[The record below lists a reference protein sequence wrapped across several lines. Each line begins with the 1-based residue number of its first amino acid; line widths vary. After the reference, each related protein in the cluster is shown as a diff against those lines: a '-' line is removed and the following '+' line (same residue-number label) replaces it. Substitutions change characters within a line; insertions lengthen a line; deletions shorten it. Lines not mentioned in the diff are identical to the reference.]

1 MDPITAFAT
10 AGTVATFIEMGY
22 HLTVNTYTIYNAASG
37 MAKEDEQLGFYI
49 DKLAKLSESM
59 ISTKP
64 TIDLCNAEQGMVTI
78 ASKCLTL
85 SNKLVDI
92 LNRSRTKKS
101 HSIQDSA
108 IAAFHHLVDKN
119 EKEELKKELDE
130 CQRLFHIQLSY
141 MISSDMIQSLTK
153 LDDLAKS
160 GQNIGNEIAALR
172 QSILQLEKRV
182 EKGVAL
188 TDIGEETANEFAS
201 LIKLSSDSLITIKS
215 RQILE
220 ALSFSKLHQRYE
232 TVIKAHPETFD
243 WIFQDNPDRSPKAL
257 REKMLFTNWLSSG
270 DGIFYISGKP
280 GSGKS
285 TLMKFI
291 YKNAKTRSLL
301 DSWAAGR
308 KVVLAKHFFWRPGE
322 DTLEHSIVGLLQTLL
337 HDVLEQCPELV
348 PRVFPQQW
356 IKIKDLP
363 IHYGPGKIRIDRDD
377 LYDAFDLFI
386 DNCDL
391 FETRCFFFMI
401 DGLDEY
407 RETTNEG
414 YKELIK
420 LLSSWAT
427 KIPGQLKLCVSSREL
442 SVFLEHFSAVQGL
455 RLQDLTADD
464 IHKYVKERL
473 ESNSDFL
480 DMEKPEDGINKLIS
494 EVTQKADGVFLWVA
508 LVVKV
513 LDDACDEDSFQG
525 LLQKINFLPPEVWDL
540 FDELFNSI
548 HESDRI
554 ESAQTFAV
562 ALKMLQ
568 NRHGM
573 RLSLLRYSLLDDYH
587 SNPIFA
593 SSLDSLDRILADWND
608 ETIRRRIKRSRK
620 QLYKRC
626 KGLLEV
632 VESDD
637 DPLPQYKDG
646 NISLKDTPLSQRISL
661 IHRSVQEYLEEKKI
675 SEERAART
683 KNFDTVNAICQT
695 YVAEL
700 TSVKRNQPDIFEG
713 VYCPEL
719 LDIIHMFSE
728 ASQDAVPQESIIAL
742 QNLHKSRL
750 RYISEGKSRIDFI
763 QFYESNSLEF
773 TFINNAFSV
782 AHSAASSGW
791 YEFFETWTDPCQSTL
806 HRDIRNGSLA
816 LIAGYRSIS
825 WKTRFIHFKRYF
837 LILRWLFEHGCSPN
851 QAILNSHGD
860 SVWSVFLT
868 ASFFYLKTH
877 RFIMFE
883 AVEIYLEYGANPD
896 FSFII
901 KKGDKENLEEEIVK
915 VIAPVA
921 IGASS
926 IDSSF
931 LFIHESFDKDN
942 ELFKLISSRGG
953 QATLRELFEDM
964 RPPNVETILALIDR
978 NLKAQ
983 QLDPQTP
990 AYAEGTLLSLPPSE
1004 QETGIKELAEEPAG
1018 INKKPGS
1025 KPDDRDMELITAKQ
1039 GDNMA
1044 TLFMSLI
1051 TNPLATFILG
1061 VFLSYC
1067 FLAIYDPR
1075 GS

>member
-1 MDPITAFAT
+1 
-10 AGTVATFIEMGY
+10 
-22 HLTVNTYTIYNAASG
+22 
-37 MAKEDEQLGFYI
+37 
-49 DKLAKLSESM
+49 
-59 ISTKP
+59 
-64 TIDLCNAEQGMVTI
+64 
-78 ASKCLTL
+78 
-85 SNKLVDI
+85 
-92 LNRSRTKKS
+92 
-101 HSIQDSA
+101 
-108 IAAFHHLVDKN
+108 
-119 EKEELKKELDE
+119 
-130 CQRLFHIQLSY
+130 
-141 MISSDMIQSLTK
+141 MIQSLTK

-160 GQNIGNEIAALR
+160 DQNIGNELAALR

-182 EKGVAL
+182 ERGVAL

-201 LIKLSSDSLITIKS
+201 LIKLSSDSLIMIKS

-348 PRVFPQQW
+348 PRVFPEQW

-391 FETRCFFFMI
+391 FENRCFFFMI

-407 RETTNEG
+407 RETANEG

-420 LLSSWAT
+420 LLSSWVT

-455 RLQDLTADD
+455 RLQALTADD

-473 ESNSDFL
+473 ESNPNFL
-480 DMEKPEDGINKLIS
+480 DMEKPGDGINKLIS
-494 EVTQKADGVFLWVA
+494 EITQKADGVFLWVA

-513 LDDACDEDSFQG
+513 LDDACDEEDSFQG
-525 LLQKINFLPPEVWDL
+525 LVQKINFLPPEVWDL

-573 RLSLLRYSLLDDYH
+573 RLSLLRYSLLDNYH

-593 SSLDSLDRILADWND
+593 SNLDSLDLSLEDWNN
-608 ETIRRRIKRSRK
+608 EAIRRRIKRARK

-637 DPLPQYKDG
+637 DPLPQYRNG
-646 NISLKDTPLSQRISL
+646 NISLKGTPLSQRISL
-661 IHRSVQEYLEEKKI
+661 IHRSVQEYLEERKI

-683 KNFDTVNAICQT
+683 KNFDIVNAICQT

-700 TSVKRNQPDIFEG
+700 TFVKRNQPDSFER
-713 VYCPEL
+713 VYCAEL
-719 LDIIHMFSE
+719 LDIIYMLSE
-728 ASQDAVPQESIIAL
+728 AGQDAVPQESIIAL

-750 RYISEGKSRIDFI
+750 RYIDEGKSTIDFI
-763 QFYESNSLEF
+763 RFYEGNDFEPPL
-773 TFINNAFSV
+773 INKTFSV
-782 AHSAASSGW
+782 AHNAAFSGW
-791 YEFFETWTDPCQSTL
+791 YEFFETWTDPYESTL
-806 HRDIRNGSLA
+806 HGDIRNGSLA
-816 LIAGYRSIS
+816 LIAGHGSALRNIN
-825 WKTRFIHFKRYF
+825 FIRLDRYF
-837 LILRWLFEHGCSPN
+837 LMLRWLFEYGCSPN

-860 SVWSVFLT
+860 SVWSAFLT
-868 ASFFYLKTH
+868 ASFFHLKWQ
-877 RFIMFE
+877 RFMFE
-883 AVEIYLEYGANPD
+883 AIEIYLEYGANPD

-921 IGASS
+921 VGASS
-926 IDSSF
+926 IDSRF
-931 LFIHESFDKDN
+931 RFIHESFDKDN
-942 ELFKLISSRGG
+942 ELFKLVSSRGG
-953 QATLRELFEDM
+953 RATLRELFEDM
-964 RPPNVETILALIDR
+964 RPQNVETILALIDR

-990 AYAEGTLLSLPPSE
+990 TYAEGTLPGLPPSQ
-1004 QETGIKELAEEPAG
+1004 QEIERKELAEEPAG
-1018 INKKPGS
+1018 INKKPGLN
-1025 KPDDRDMELITAKQ
+1025 PDDRDIELITAKQ

-1044 TLFMSLI
+1044 TLFKSLI

-1061 VFLSYC
+1061 MLILIVHILRVHSMTNPFFRSISIVLFPCNIRASRILIIEMIPC
-1067 FLAIYDPR
+1067 CIYSLDTYYVKYGNR
-1075 GS
+1075 CLENFH